1 MSSTNRSLPLFP
13 LNVVL
18 FPGSLLPITVF
29 EKRYKLMIQ
38 DCLNSDSK
46 FGVVLIK
53 SGSEVGEPAVPHLV
67 GTVCKI
73 IAVKY
78 KDDGVINITVKGE
91 ERFSLI
97 QTYQTKPYLSAQ
109 VETLDYLRLQDENP
123 DYISMIQ
130 SKFLQYIRLMI
141 GVEGGWIRNINLPS
155 DQIDLACM
163 IASTIQI
170 KLSKKQFLLEQ
181 SNIGDLFAAELSLI
195 DTEND
200 RLRDKV
206 ALTLLSRFTVQ

>member
-53 SGSEVGEPAVPHLV
+53 SGSEVGAPAVPHLV

-73 IAVKY
+73 IAAKY
-78 KDDGVINITVKGE
+78 KDDGVIHITVKGE

-123 DYISMIQ
+123 DYIWNSSRSYQ
-130 SKFLQYIRLMI
+130 D
-141 GVEGGWIRNINLPS
+141 GT
-155 DQIDLACM
+155 
-163 IASTIQI
+163 ASSASEPIFR
-170 KLSKKQFLLEQ
+170 S
-181 SNIGDLFAAELSLI
+181 
-195 DTEND
+195 
-200 RLRDKV
+200 
-206 ALTLLSRFTVQ
+206 